1 MTSKTT
7 GAEWKLFYSDKEFWK
22 DGTYHDDEQIVI
34 DGKNASDHDI
44 DLDAIS
50 DSAVVSISGGVVL
63 SKDDDDIGS
72 LENLFKKWRKN
83 QIVTIFM
90 VEAPNERAEEVKAAI
105 MGAGGVIL
113 K

>member
-1 MTSKTT
+1 MTTKTT
-7 GAEWKLFYSDKEFWK
+7 GAEWKRFYSDKEFWK
-22 DGTYHDDEQIVI
+22 VGTYHDDGQIVV

-50 DSAVVSISGGVVL
+50 DSAVVRISGGVVL
-63 SKDDDDIGS
+63 SKADDDMGS

-90 VEAPNERAEEVKAAI
+90 VEAPNERAGEVKAAI
-105 MGAGGVIL
+105 MATGGAVL
-113 K
+113 E